1 MNSTRSLRLPRL
13 LLLGV
18 VVAGSACAG
27 DPVRELELRRSAYSA
42 TLSGFVLRDEPG
54 RERPEVVLDVVIEG
68 QSRPPL
74 AGITVD
80 VSMVDAAEREK
91 AHRRSWVDLEGAGPG
106 GAQVAL
112 TFDDLDYAPGDG
124 FWVEVRVPVPE
135 AERGEYRELG
145 AVR

>member
-1 MNSTRSLRLPRL
+1 MTPSRSLRLL
-13 LLLGV
+13 LVLGV
-18 VVAGSACAG
+18 VAASSACAG

-42 TLSGFVLRDEPG
+42 SVSGFVLRDEPA
-54 RERPEVVLDVVIEG
+54 RARPEVVLDVTVEG

-74 AGITVD
+74 PGITVD
-80 VSMVDAAEREK
+80 VSMVDASEAEK
-91 AHRRSWVDLEGAGPG
+91 AHRRVWVDLAGAGPD

-124 FWVEVRVPVPE
+124 FWVEVRVPVPD
-135 AERGEYRELG
+135 AERGEYREFE

>member
-1 MNSTRSLRLPRL
+1 
-13 LLLGV
+13 V
-18 VVAGSACAG
+18 
-27 DPVRELELRRSAYSA
+27 AYSA
-42 TLSGFVLRDEPG
+42 SVSGFVLRDEPG
-54 RERPEVVLDVVIEG
+54 RDHPEVVLDVTVEG

-74 AGITVD
+74 PGITVD
-80 VSMVDAAEREK
+80 VSMVDASEAEK
-91 AHRRSWVDLEGAGPG
+91 AHRRAWVDLTGAGPD

-135 AERGEYRELG
+135 ADRGDYREFE